1 MATGGRKEF
10 GGRIQQA
17 QEMIQKRYESLFAK
31 ANYPQL
37 SKADAIKFICFIEA
51 KKSEATVRTQTIMT
65 QNPNVPENVLNQMMT
80 LEKAK
85 AIDELFIEFGV
96 EEI

>member
-1 MATGGRKEF
+1 
-10 GGRIQQA
+10 
-17 QEMIQKRYESLFAK
+17 
-31 ANYPQL
+31 
-37 SKADAIKFICFIEA
+37 
-51 KKSEATVRTQTIMT
+51 MT

-85 AIDELFIEFGV
+85 AIDELFLEFGV